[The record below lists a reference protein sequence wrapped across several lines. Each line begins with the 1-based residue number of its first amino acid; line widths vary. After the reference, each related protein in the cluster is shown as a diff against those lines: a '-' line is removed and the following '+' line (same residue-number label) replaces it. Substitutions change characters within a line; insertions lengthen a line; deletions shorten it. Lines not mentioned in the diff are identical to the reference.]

1 MYNKIKNYISINREI
16 NEDNDYL
23 LKEEYDSLLSMKEE
37 FSDINEML
45 ETYRKYAKPHFE
57 KLLINKDDYI
67 ALKSISIVKPSEYNT
82 HNNNGIRFLA
92 DIRGVEYTDITVQ
105 HFTRRSAIVHI
116 EKGFNPKFIKYYY
129 ELLYRIA
136 KNEEIDVCNYKFDDY
151 VKFDFETEFIN
162 KVLAVES
169 DIDSLHDLIEYYKDK
184 VITVKQDQR
193 LLDELKEID
202 DFFENL

>member
-1 MYNKIKNYISINREI
+1 MYNKIKKYIDTDRVI

-67 ALKSISIVKPSEYNT
+67 VLKSIIIVKPSEYSA
-82 HNNNGIRFLA
+82 NNNNSIRFIV
-92 DIRGVEYTDITVQ
+92 DIRGVEYTTITIQ
-105 HFTRRSAIVHI
+105 HFARKSTFEHR

-136 KNEEIDVCNYKFDDY
+136 KNEEIDVCNYNFNNY
-151 VKFDFETEFIN
+151 VEFNFKAELIN
-162 KVLAVES
+162 KILAVEN
-169 DIDSLHDLIEYYKDK
+169 DIEDLHNLIEYYKDK

>member
-1 MYNKIKNYISINREI
+1 MYNKIKNYININREI

-67 ALKSISIVKPSEYNT
+67 VLKSIIIVKPSEYDT
-82 HNNNGIRFLA
+82 HNNNSIRFIV
-92 DIRGVEYTDITVQ
+92 DIRGVEYTAVTIQ
-105 HFTRRSAIVHI
+105 HFTRRSAVEHR
-116 EKGFNPKFIKYYY
+116 ERGFNPKFIKYYY

-151 VKFDFETEFIN
+151 VKFNFKTELIN
-162 KVLAVES
+162 RVLAVES
-169 DIDSLHDLIEYYKDK
+169 DIEGLHDLIEYYKDK

>member
-1 MYNKIKNYISINREI
+1 MYNKIKKYIDTDRVI

-45 ETYRKYAKPHFE
+45 ETYRKYAKTHFE

-67 ALKSISIVKPSEYNT
+67 VLKSIIIVKPSEYSA
-82 HNNNGIRFLA
+82 NNNNSIRFIV
-92 DIRGVEYTDITVQ
+92 DIRGVEYTTITIQ
-105 HFTRRSAIVHI
+105 HLTRRSTI
-116 EKGFNPKFIKYYY
+116 EHRERGFNPKFIKYYY

-136 KNEEIDVCNYKFDDY
+136 KNEEIDVCNYNFNDY
-151 VKFDFETEFIN
+151 VEFNFKTELIN
-162 KVLAVES
+162 KILAVEN
-169 DIDSLHDLIEYYKDK
+169 DIEDLHSLIEYYKDK
-184 VITVKQDQR
+184 VITVKQDKR